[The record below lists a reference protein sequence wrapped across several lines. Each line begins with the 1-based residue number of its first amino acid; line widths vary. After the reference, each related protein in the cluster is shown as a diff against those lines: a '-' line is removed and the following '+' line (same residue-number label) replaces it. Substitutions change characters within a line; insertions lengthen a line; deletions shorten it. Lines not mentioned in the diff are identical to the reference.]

1 MAVSMGYPMLLHN
14 PGRAGED
21 IDDLRLRLKR
31 TQLAQMKKTLVL
43 AFYESV
49 ASEYDLSKPEK
60 IPYKQFKISK
70 TGKTL
75 YWNPEEGK
83 LLTMMKQKGGGFL
96 ALSTLENNY
105 RKTYGQGG
113 ADAIK
118 NSMEVEYRSK
128 MPKLSPEAQEDLKQA
143 KANLPKGSE
152 EITPAVADQALA
164 SAQNILSVLTS
175 EGALSSGLA
184 REDEFGGICEGA

>member
-1 MAVSMGYPMLLHN
+1 MAVSMGYPILPHN
-14 PGRAGED
+14 PRRAGED
-21 IDDLRLRLKR
+21 IDDL
-31 TQLAQMKKTLVL
+31 
-43 AFYESV
+43 
-49 ASEYDLSKPEK
+49 
-60 IPYKQFKISK
+60 SK

-83 LLTMMKQKGGGFL
+83 LLTMMKQKGRFL

-128 MPKLSPEAQEDLKQA
+128 MPKLSP
-143 KANLPKGSE
+143 
-152 EITPAVADQALA
+152 
-164 SAQNILSVLTS
+164 
-175 EGALSSGLA
+175 
-184 REDEFGGICEGA
+184 